1 MANCLPQI
9 QSLPSPQA
17 ESQVHG
23 VAGGTSLVAQWLRVC
38 ASAAR
43 TCVQFLVGKLRS
55 CMAKK

>member
-1 MANCLPQI
+1 MANYLPQI

-23 VAGGTSLVAQWLRVC
+23 VAGATSLVAQWLRRC
-38 ASAAR
+38 ASTAG
-43 TCVQFLVGKLRS
+43 TWVQFLVGKLRS